1 MKGYIVTY
9 SDYDEHEDTGEV
21 FLSKEKALKRL
32 GAKVQELTEE
42 YKPITEEQ
50 YNEQHDEGDWTLKK
64 WNEVR
69 ADLLKHSI
77 DNWDIS
83 EYEVIE

>member
-1 MKGYIVTY
+1 MKGYVVTY

-32 GAKVQELTEE
+32 GDKVQELTEI

-50 YNEQHDEGDWTLKK
+50 YNEQHDMIWTLQK
-64 WNEVR
+64 WNDVR
-69 ADLLKHSI
+69 AELLKHDI
-77 DNWDIS
+77 DNWDIT